1 MKINYFCYPYGGKE
15 SFNDNTLKIL
25 NKMGFNYCFGLD
37 YLPINKKVNF
47 ITFLEW
53 IVINF
58 LMGRQ
63 INNEAK

>member
-25 NKMGFNYCFGLD
+25 NKMGFNYCFGLN

-47 ITFLEW
+47 YNIPRMDCNQFSY
-53 IVINF
+53 
-58 LMGRQ
+58 GK
-63 INNEAK
+63 AD